1 MVTKQPVERLL
12 LLMGSFLGF
21 PGEDVTA
28 AAKMLQVGLGRG
40 QGPAALS
47 SILGQHRAGG
57 VSPGPRGLPCAPRG
71 CSPAA
76 GGAQPCGS
84 LGRDHHQTPFIPF
97 SSTLLHPKSQLLTQ
111 KTPNLALFG
120 ARADSCQPIPPHRC
134 REPVPKPPGSCQ
146 AEPPPGSLLANPVRQ
161 GANWDLSDSTQCLQG
176 HLALPPGEEEEEGAR
191 GRRSLL
197 SLPRPL
203 LQFSKLITGIT
214 ASREREG
221 GESGDFNYFI

>member
-1 MVTKQPVERLL
+1 
-12 LLMGSFLGF
+12 MGSFLGF

-120 ARADSCQPIPPHRC
+120 ARADSCQSVPPHRC
-134 REPVPKPPGSCQ
+134 REPVPKPPAPARLSPHPAPFWLIPLGRELIGIYLTAPS
-146 AEPPPGSLLANPVRQ
+146 ASRAISLSLLGRRRRREPA
-161 GANWDLSDSTQCLQG
+161 
-176 HLALPPGEEEEEGAR
+176 EGAR
-191 GRRSLL
+191 
-197 SLPRPL
+197 
-203 LQFSKLITGIT
+203 FSPFPVP
-214 ASREREG
+214 SC
-221 GESGDFNYFI
+221 SFPS

>member
-1 MVTKQPVERLL
+1 MSQLL
-12 LLMGSFLGF
+12 
-21 PGEDVTA
+21 P
-28 AAKMLQVGLGRG
+28 KCCR
-40 QGPAALS
+40 
-47 SILGQHRAGG
+47 RAGG
-57 VSPGPRGLPCAPRG
+57 GRVLLLRAQFWGSTGLGVSVLVHTGCPAHPGDAHLQLVGHN
-71 CSPAA
+71 PAV
-76 GGAQPCGS
+76 PWEETTT
-84 LGRDHHQTPFIPF
+84 RPHFIPF
-97 SSTLLHPKSQLLTQ
+97 FSTLLHPKSQLLTQ
-111 KTPNLALFG
+111 KNPNLALFG
-120 ARADSCQPIPPHRC
+120 ARADSCQSIPPHRC

-203 LQFSKLITGIT
+203 LQFSKLITGIK